1 MIAASS
7 QNQWARF
14 TEEEEAHIIR
24 QRCKYRRNLA
34 MAGLI
39 RVTPEQLESTSGQLN
54 QGAGTIDALL
64 RQLSGEV
71 SALGADWA
79 GMGQQRF
86 LAAFQ
91 QWQTAQVNL
100 HQALETISQ
109 LTAQAA
115 VSYQTNDQ
123 QVASTFGAV

>member
-1 MIAASS
+1 
-7 QNQWARF
+7 
-14 TEEEEAHIIR
+14 
-24 QRCKYRRNLA
+24 

-64 RQLSGEV
+64 KQLSGQV

-115 VSYQTNDQ
+115 VSYQNNDQ

>member
-1 MIAASS
+1 
-7 QNQWARF
+7 
-14 TEEEEAHIIR
+14 
-24 QRCKYRRNLA
+24 

-39 RVTPEQLESTSGQLN
+39 RVTPEQLESASGQLN

-64 RQLSGEV
+64 KQLSGQV
-71 SALGADWA
+71 TALGSEWA

-115 VSYQTNDQ
+115 VSYQSNDQ
-123 QVASTFGAV
+123 AVASTFGSI